1 MKIFLVIALASCA
14 LGVSAAEVYKWKD
27 ANGRTHYGD
36 RPNRD
41 AEKITVKPGSGADPS
56 IAESGR
62 KELEAL
68 KMKDQKYASCKEK
81 QEQLETLKSAG
92 KIIEKDGLGREKE
105 YSGDEKQLLLQ
116 RAQSTYEKECA
127 GV

>member
-1 MKIFLVIALASCA
+1 MKIFLVIALALCS

-36 RPNRD
+36 RPTQN
-41 AEKITVKPGSGADPS
+41 AEKITVKPGSGEDPANADK
-56 IAESGR
+56 AR

-68 KMKDQKYASCKEK
+68 KMQSTKYASCQQKR
-81 QEQLETLKSAG
+81 EQIETWKSAS

-105 YSGDEKQLLLQ
+105 YSNDEKQLLLQ

>member
-1 MKIFLVIALASCA
+1 MKTLWIVMLAMCS
-14 LGVSAAEVYKWKD
+14 LGASAAEVYKWKD

-36 RPNRD
+36 RPNVS

-68 KMKDQKYASCKEK
+68 KMRDQKYASCQQKREHID
-81 QEQLETLKSAG
+81 TLKTAG
-92 KIIEKDGLGREKE
+92 RIIEKDGLGREKE
-105 YSGDEKQLLLQ
+105 YSGDEKTQLVQ
-116 RAQSTYEKECA
+116 RAEADYAKACP

>member
-1 MKIFLVIALASCA
+1 MKIVLVIALSLCS
-14 LGVSAAEVYKWKD
+14 LSVGAAEVYKWKD

-36 RPNRD
+36 RPNQN
-41 AEKITVKPGSGADPS
+41 AEKITVKPGSGSDPS

-68 KMKDQKYASCKEK
+68 KMKDDKYARCQQKR
-81 QEQLETLKSAG
+81 EQVETWKSAG

-105 YSGDEKQLLLQ
+105 YSNDEKAQLIS
-116 RAQSTYEKECA
+116 RAQSQMEKECQ

>member
-1 MKIFLVIALASCA
+1 MKIFLVIALVACSV
-14 LGVSAAEVYKWKD
+14 GVSAAEVYKWKD

-41 AEKITVKPGSGADPS
+41 AEKITVKPGSGSDPS

-68 KMKDQKYASCKEK
+68 KMKDAKYARC
-81 QEQLETLKSAG
+81 QQQREQIETWKSAG

-105 YSGDEKQLLLQ
+105 YSDDEKAQLIS
-116 RAQSTYEKECA
+116 RAQSEFNKECQ